1 MTEIEVHFLDQ
12 IEVCKR
18 LVKSIC
24 LIFSTVIAGGFL
36 LLCWWY
42 SGSGLPVRIALNR
55 ISPLFCSFS
64 SNYTKFLKNIYCKAR
79 KYVAI
84 KLLPR
89 NKVDSIEDII

>member
-18 LVKSIC
+18 LVKSIY

-42 SGSGLPVRIALNR
+42 SGTGLPVRIA
-55 ISPLFCSFS
+55 
-64 SNYTKFLKNIYCKAR
+64 
-79 KYVAI
+79 
-84 KLLPR
+84 
-89 NKVDSIEDII
+89 